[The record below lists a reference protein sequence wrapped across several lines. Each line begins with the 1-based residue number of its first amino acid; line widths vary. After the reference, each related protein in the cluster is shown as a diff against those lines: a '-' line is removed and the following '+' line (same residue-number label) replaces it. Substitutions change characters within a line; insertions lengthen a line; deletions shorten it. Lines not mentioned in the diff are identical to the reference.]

1 MTQKQMIVDHNFNEL
16 WGKNTDLFK
25 INTHDGFI
33 YLHYFPLPFFPFFF
47 FAVAPAPCCW
57 FVFSLCED
65 LLWRLFNFGIISP
78 RKRNN
83 AFPVKQNTGH
93 FKLFLFNP
101 LTPKF
106 WLLILPSSCY
116 TFPCKLAT
124 RIWHSIKVISF
135 TW

>member
-1 MTQKQMIVDHNFNEL
+1 MIVDHNFNEL

-83 AFPVKQNTGH
+83 AFPVKQNT
-93 FKLFLFNP
+93 KYP
-101 LTPKF
+101 LTPKI

-116 TFPCKLAT
+116 TFPCKLVT

>member
-33 YLHYFPLPFFPFFF
+33 YLIYFPFPFFPFFF

-65 LLWRLFNFGIISP
+65 LLWRLFNLGIISP

-83 AFPVKQNTGH
+83 AFPVKQNT
-93 FKLFLFNP
+93 KYP
-101 LTPKF
+101 LTPKI

-116 TFPCKLAT
+116 TFPCKLVT